1 MMSHPFQ
8 ENLFKIEKRLE
19 ELTSLVSKK
28 QERIFDKVII
38 DNDEFQRL
46 FKISPGTAANW
57 REKGLIAYSQ
67 INNKIVYK
75 IEDIN
80 KMLDDNYR
88 PFKKEL

>member
-1 MMSHPFQ
+1 MNHPFK
-8 ENLFKIEKRLE
+8 ESLKKIEKKLE
-19 ELTSLVSKK
+19 ELTKVVTKK
-28 QERIFDKVII
+28 QETIFDKVII

-75 IEDIN
+75 IKDIN

>member
-1 MMSHPFQ
+1 MSHPFQ
-8 ENLFKIEKRLE
+8 ESLSNIEKRLE
-19 ELTSLVSKK
+19 ELTHAVIKK

-38 DNDEFQRL
+38 DNDEFQKL

-80 KMLDDNYR
+80 KMLDANYR
-88 PFKKEL
+88 PFKK

>member
-1 MMSHPFQ
+1 MSHPFQ
-8 ENLFKIEKRLE
+8 ESLSNIEKRLE
-19 ELTSLVSKK
+19 DLTNLVTNK
-28 QERIFDKVII
+28 QERLFDKVII

-75 IEDIN
+75 IQDIN
-80 KMLDDNYR
+80 TMLDNNYR
-88 PFKKEL
+88 PFKK

>member
-1 MMSHPFQ
+1 MSHPFQ
-8 ENLFKIEKRLE
+8 ESLDNIEKRLE
-19 ELTSLVSKK
+19 ELTHAVTKK

-38 DNDEFQRL
+38 DNDEFQKL

-57 REKGLIAYSQ
+57 REKELIAYSQ

-88 PFKKEL
+88 PFKK

>member
-1 MMSHPFQ
+1 MQ
-8 ENLFKIEKRLE
+8 LLFKWSI
-19 ELTSLVSKK
+19 
-28 QERIFDKVII
+28 VIVKHFIYVLYLI

-80 KMLDDNYR
+80 KML
-88 PFKKEL
+88 FLASW

>member
-19 ELTSLVSKK
+19 ELTSLVFKK

-88 PFKKEL
+88 PFKK

>member
-1 MMSHPFQ
+1 MSQQFQ
-8 ENLFKIEKRLE
+8 ESLSNIEKRLE
-19 ELTSLVSKK
+19 ELTNAVIKK
-28 QERIFDKVII
+28 QDKIFDKVII

-67 INNKIVYK
+67 INNKIFYK
-75 IEDIN
+75 IADVN

-88 PFKKEL
+88 AFKKK

>member
-1 MMSHPFQ
+1 MSEPFK
-8 ENLFKIEKRLE
+8 NSLNNIEKRLE
-19 ELTSLVSKK
+19 DLTNIVTKK
-28 QERIFDKVII
+28 QERLFDKVII

-46 FKISPGTAANW
+46 FKISPGTASNW

-88 PFKKEL
+88 PFKK

>member
-1 MMSHPFQ
+1 MGNQYQ
-8 ENLFKIEKRLE
+8 ESLDNIENRLE
-19 ELTSLVSKK
+19 TLTNLIVKK
-28 QERIFDKVII
+28 QEKLFDKVFI

-67 INNKIVYK
+67 INNKIIYK
-75 IEDIN
+75 IVDIN

-88 PFKKEL
+88 PFKK

>member
-1 MMSHPFQ
+1 MSHPFQ

>member
-1 MMSHPFQ
+1 MSHPFQ
-8 ENLFKIEKRLE
+8 ESLSNIEKRLE
-19 ELTSLVSKK
+19 ELTHAVTIK

-38 DNDEFQRL
+38 DNDEFQKL

-88 PFKKEL
+88 PFKK

>member
-1 MMSHPFQ
+1 MGNQYQ
-8 ENLFKIEKRLE
+8 ESLENIEARLKTITD
-19 ELTSLVSKK
+19 LITKK
-28 QERIFDKVII
+28 QEKFFDKVFI

-88 PFKKEL
+88 PFKK

>member
-1 MMSHPFQ
+1 MSHPFQ
-8 ENLFKIEKRLE
+8 ESLSNIEKRLE
-19 ELTSLVSKK
+19 ELTHAVTKK

-38 DNDEFQRL
+38 DNDEFQKL

-80 KMLDDNYR
+80 KILDDN
-88 PFKKEL
+88 

>member
-1 MMSHPFQ
+1 MSLQLSESLH
-8 ENLFKIEKRLE
+8 NIEKRLE
-19 ELTSLVSKK
+19 ELTAISTNK
-28 QERIFDKVII
+28 QEIIFKKVII

-67 INNKIVYK
+67 INNKIFYK
-75 IEDIN
+75 IADIN

-88 PFKKEL
+88 PFKKK

>member
-1 MMSHPFQ
+1 MSHPFQ
-8 ENLFKIEKRLE
+8 ESLSNIEKRLE
-19 ELTSLVSKK
+19 ELTQLVTNK
-28 QERIFDKVII
+28 QEKIFDKVII

-46 FKISPGTAANW
+46 FKISPGTASNW

-88 PFKKEL
+88 PFKK

>member
-1 MMSHPFQ
+1 MSHPFK
-8 ENLFKIEKRLE
+8 ESLKKIEKKLE
-19 ELTSLVSKK
+19 ELTKVVTKK
-28 QERIFDKVII
+28 QETIFDKVII

-75 IEDIN
+75 IKDIN

>member
-1 MMSHPFQ
+1 MSHPFQ
-8 ENLFKIEKRLE
+8 DSLNNIEKRLE
-19 ELTSLVSKK
+19 DLTKLVTKK
-28 QERIFDKVII
+28 QENVFEKVII

-46 FKISPGTAANW
+46 FKISPGTASNW

-75 IEDIN
+75 IQDIN

-88 PFKKEL
+88 PFKKGL

>member
-1 MMSHPFQ
+1 MSHPFQ
-8 ENLFKIEKRLE
+8 ESLSNIEKRLE
-19 ELTSLVSKK
+19 DLTNLLTKK
-28 QERIFDKVII
+28 QEKLFDKVII

-80 KMLDDNYR
+80 KMLNDNYR
-88 PFKKEL
+88 PFKK

>member
-1 MMSHPFQ
+1 MSHPFQ
-8 ENLFKIEKRLE
+8 ESLNNIEKRLE
-19 ELTSLVSKK
+19 DLSKFVIKK
-28 QERIFDKVII
+28 QENIFEKVII

-80 KMLDDNYR
+80 KMLDAHYR
-88 PFKKEL
+88 PFKK

>member
-1 MMSHPFQ
+1 MSHPFQ
-8 ENLFKIEKRLE
+8 DSLNNIENRLD
-19 ELTSLVSKK
+19 ELTKLVTKK
-28 QERIFDKVII
+28 QEKVFEKVII

-67 INNKIVYK
+67 MNNKIVYK

-80 KMLDDNYR
+80 KMLDNNYR
-88 PFKKEL
+88 PFKKQL